1 MKPGSINLDSPLI
14 QHFEIEPDG
23 MLTLLVGKSGFES
36 IIDGYCTPLSLAFSM
51 LHLIYESR
59 PLIGNLDFSHIFLVI
74 SGQFIIVLPAI
85 YVVLGRDL
93 VSTSFIA

>member
-1 MKPGSINLDSPLI
+1 MDTIHLY
-14 QHFEIEPDG
+14 H
-23 MLTLLVGKSGFES
+23 
-36 IIDGYCTPLSLAFSM
+36 LAFSM

-59 PLIGNLDFSHIFLVI
+59 PLIANLDFSHIFLVI